1 MKYYSNDIYPIALVL
16 SYDVESV
23 NKEYNFADGN
33 PIEHKLTS

>member
-23 NKEYNFADGN
+23 NKEYNHADGN